1 MARVETASLL
11 VENAFPM
18 PRLPRLPVL
27 FASLALLGVGLSSRG
42 AAAQVNAEALRA
54 NPLKPGFSVNFD
66 GSFALATGNVKLFDL
81 QSTGRVQYQTLY
93 PAPPVPEGETP
104 PLPFIRQRVLM
115 AGSGR
120 YSEANDKPVVSQSYL
135 HMRWTGMW
143 HPRVGTDVFV
153 QHQYDRFFRLQR
165 RSLAGAGLRVEIV
178 HEPAFL
184 WWGGTAYM
192 LEYERIN
199 VQPGAPDAPE
209 TLSHRWTNYL
219 TERLP
224 LGDAVL
230 LQSTTYFQPRFD
242 DFTDYRVLEV
252 LEGMGKV
259 TDLLGFGLALT
270 VLHDSA
276 PPTGV
281 KNTDVRLTTNVHLAL

>member
-1 MARVETASLL
+1 MRRSSRLPLL
-11 VENAFPM
+11 V
-18 PRLPRLPVL
+18 
-27 FASLALLGVGLSSRG
+27 ASALLASASLSSRG
-42 AAAQVNAEALRA
+42 AAAQVNAEALRT

-66 GSFALATGNVKLFDL
+66 GSFALATGNVELFDL

-93 PAPPVPEGETP
+93 PVPPVPEGETP

-115 AGSGR
+115 TGSGR
-120 YSEANDKPVVSQSYL
+120 FTEANDKPVASQSYL

-143 HPRVGTDVFV
+143 HPRVGTDVFI

-165 RSLAGAGLRVEIV
+165 RSLAGAGIRVDIV
-178 HEPAFL
+178 HEPTFL
-184 WWGGTAYM
+184 WWGGSAYM

-199 VQPGAPDAPE
+199 VKQGAPDEPE

-219 TERLP
+219 TERLA
-224 LGDAVL
+224 LGDSVL

-242 DFTDYRVLEV
+242 DFSDYRVLEV
-252 LEGMGKV
+252 LEGLGKV
-259 TDLLGFGLALT
+259 SDLLGFGLSLT